1 MLNQSHIGLDHRE
14 LIRLYRE
21 ALLREGSYEGL
32 EEKVTNK
39 LTRMMVAQKIEEEI
53 DEKQTNALA
62 NALPR
67 LVRFGANM
75 LPVMLIFVGVMLLG
89 SAVMPVVGYYVKTLP
104 QARAEK
110 LVLPIP
116 QENVLDVTP
125 LVVAQSSSEDYLSI
139 DEAEATSKAKRGPV
153 IVDAQLDFT
162 NLSNWFDDQMASEL
176 VNRTSLLARQS
187 GEYILEIPDLGIEN
201 AVVTIGGVDLEESL
215 IQYPG
220 TSLPGKPGAPVI
232 FGHSLLRQFYNPK
245 ESNPRRYNT
254 IFSTIMTL
262 EKGDKIYLN
271 YGDVRYTYVVEN
283 KTEVKPSDTFILSQD
298 YGVRQL
304 KLVTCTPE
312 GTYLRRGVVTA
323 QLIRDDEG

>member
-1 MLNQSHIGLDHRE
+1 MLNQSQIGLDHRE
-14 LIRLYRE
+14 LISLYRE

-32 EEKVTNK
+32 EEQVANK
-39 LTRMMVAQKIEEEI
+39 LTRMMVAQKVEEKL
-53 DEKQTNALA
+53 DENQTTALA

-67 LVRFGANM
+67 IVRFGANI
-75 LPVMLIFVGVMLLG
+75 LPALLIFVGVGLLG
-89 SAVMPVVGYYVKTLP
+89 SAVMPVIGYYAKSLP

-125 LVVAQSSSEDYLSI
+125 LVIAQTSLIDYSNY
-139 DEAEATSKAKRGPV
+139 DEAELNSRTRRGPV
-153 IVDAQLDFT
+153 IVDAQLDYT
-162 NLSNWFDDQMASEL
+162 NLSNWFEDQMPNDL
-176 VNRTSLLARQS
+176 VNRTSLLARQM
-187 GEYILEIPDLGIEN
+187 GEYTLEIPDLNINN
-201 AVVTIGGVDLEESL
+201 AVVTIGGTDLEESL
-215 IQYPG
+215 IHYPG

-245 ESNPRRYNT
+245 ESNPRRYNS

-262 EKGDKIYLN
+262 KKGDKIYLR
-271 YGDVRYTYVVEN
+271 YGDVRYTYMVEDI
-283 KTEVKPSDTFILSQD
+283 TEVKPADTFILAQD

-323 QLIRDDEG
+323 QLIRDD

>member
-1 MLNQSHIGLDHRE
+1 MAKQSHIGLDHRE

-32 EEKVTNK
+32 EKKVASK
-39 LTRMMVAQKIEEEI
+39 LTRMMVTQKIEEKI

-104 QARAEK
+104 QANAEK

-116 QENVLDVTP
+116 QEHVLDVTP
-125 LVVAQSSSEDYLSI
+125 LVVAQGESEDYSSI
-139 DEAEATSKAKRGPV
+139 DEAQALSKARRGPV

-162 NLSNWFDDQMASEL
+162 NLSNWFEDQMASDL
-176 VNRTSLLARQS
+176 TSRTSLLARQS
-187 GEYILEIPDLGIEN
+187 GEYVLEIPELGIEN
-201 AVVTIGGVDLEESL
+201 AVVTIGGVNLDKSL

-245 ESNPRRYNT
+245 ESNPRRYNS

-262 EKGDKIYLN
+262 ERGDKIYLN
-271 YGDVRYTYVVEN
+271 YGDVRYTYIVED
-283 KTEVKPSDTFILSQD
+283 KTEVKPSDTYILSQD

-323 QLIRDDEG
+323 QLIRDD